1 MTEYEEWMIGG
12 GHKIASGV
20 SLGYYYAESEV
31 TRPHAAAD
39 ATRSGDISTLGVTLD
54 LRF

>member
-1 MTEYEEWMIGG
+1 MIGG

-20 SLGYYYAESEV
+20 SLGYYYAESET
-31 TRPHAAAD
+31 TRPNAAANE
-39 ATRSGDISTLGVTLD
+39 TRSGDISTLGVTLD